1 MIKKLLF
8 GFVLLISLVSSY
20 SYTNISS
27 CGIFLASNQE
37 YKFNDTI
44 YSNSSSSC
52 ININSGNTNIS
63 IDCQGNKLISNQSTG
78 FTSIFSV
85 SDILIENCYLE
96 NTRESFRIR
105 GSSTNITLSNVTIV
119 NNDGRAIYLEDAQNS
134 YFSNITII
142 NTSEAFTALSDFSNN
157 NTFKDISIYNSTIG
171 IFLSGSNNR
180 YDNLNI
186 VNTTV
191 PITVS
196 TPSNSFITIENSRL
210 GNTSTWTN
218 INNLNIS
225 STLFRNNFYENF
237 NGTSPFCIYQSV
249 CDTLPNNVNPNI
261 NTNKFPSQGFI
272 STLISFSILFLF
284 FL

>member
-1 MIKKLLF
+1 MIKKLLL

-105 GSSTNITLSNVTIV
+105 GSSTNVTLNNITIV
-119 NNDGRAIYLEDAQNS
+119 NNNGRSIFLEAALNS
-134 YFSNITII
+134 YFYNITII
-142 NTSEAFTALSDFSNN
+142 NTSEAFTTLSDFSNN
-157 NTFKDISIYNSTIG
+157 NTFKDIYIDNSTIG
-171 IFLSGSNNR
+171 FFLSGSNNI
-180 YDNLNI
+180 YDNVNI
-186 VNTTV
+186 VDTTT
-191 PITVS
+191 PITIS
-196 TPSNSFITIENSRL
+196 TPSNAFTVITNSRL

-218 INNLNIS
+218 INRLNVT
-225 STLFRNNFYENF
+225 STLFERNFYDNY
-237 NGTSPFCIYQSV
+237 NGTTPFCIYQSI
-249 CDTLPNNVNPNI
+249 CDSFPNNTFSNI
-261 NTNKFPSQGFI
+261 KENTF
-272 STLISFSILFLF
+272 TLGYLLLPIILMLYFL
-284 FL
+284 

>member
-1 MIKKLLF
+1 MIKKLLL
-8 GFVLLISLVSSY
+8 GFVLLISLFSSY

-85 SDILIENCYLE
+85 SDILIKNCYLE

-105 GSSTNITLSNVTIV
+105 GSSTNITLNNITIV
-119 NNDGRAIYLEDAQNS
+119 NNDGRAIFLEAALNS
-134 YFSNITII
+134 YFYNITII
-142 NTSEAFTALSDFSNN
+142 NTSEAFTTLSDFSNN
-157 NTFKDISIYNSTIG
+157 NTFKDIYINNSMIG
-171 IFLSGSNNR
+171 FFLSGSNNI
-180 YDNLNI
+180 YDNVNI
-186 VNTTV
+186 VNTTT
-191 PITVS
+191 PITIS
-196 TPSNSFITIENSRL
+196 TPSNSYITIENSRL

-218 INNLNIS
+218 INRLNVT
-225 STLFRNNFYENF
+225 STLFERNFYDNY
-237 NGTSPFCIYQSV
+237 NGTTPFCIYQSI
-249 CDTLPNNVNPNI
+249 CDSFPNNTFSNI
-261 NTNKFPSQGFI
+261 KENTF
-272 STLISFSILFLF
+272 TLGYLLLPIILMLYFL
-284 FL
+284 